1 VIYGKADVIVP
12 QEKVLTILFNEVLN
26 PFFVYQLFCIT
37 LWFNDHSKY
46 YAAILLIYN
55 IVTVFLSAYDT
66 LSTNRQFRKAENHSC
81 NMQLLRPNGSYVTIK
96 SSELVPGDIVLVP

>member
-1 VIYGKADVIVP
+1 VIYGKADVVVP

-55 IVTVFLSAYDT
+55 IVTVFLSAYTRSRPTD
-66 LSTNRQFRKAENHSC
+66 SSARQKITHARCSYSGLTAAMSRSKAQS
-81 NMQLLRPNGSYVTIK
+81 
-96 SSELVPGDIVLVP
+96 